1 MDPAA
6 AQQQSRFDGPEI
18 ESGWG
23 RCLEFLQRFDFARPN
38 AIHRIL
44 KFAAE
49 LLQVAHV
56 VYYQYDDQPDKVVIR
71 KHYHYPNGIGP
82 NLALSGVIG
91 LDRLADESRDFV
103 IFGDLR
109 KSPYWEEDCEIRK
122 CGIRAYWGCPV
133 RLKDRTIGR
142 IAAYSTRPREFGAF
156 QRSGIQ
162 MLAVM
167 IAFVAQ
173 HRMLWSSVEDRMEE
187 SQSLNHQMVE
197 MIPAAIYKIDLIHQR
212 FVMVNQQMCRATG
225 YSQEELLALNPLDL
239 LAPNSR
245 QLFMRR
251 CRAMA
256 RCKPVSS
263 DVEYEIVTKSGETQ
277 WAHLHILHLV
287 EGGQIASANVVAY
300 FITEQ
305 KKAREELAEYR
316 KKLEML
322 VKARTAE
329 LDRINAQLREEIVRR
344 AEATERLRISS
355 DNLQEM
361 NTAMRV
367 LLDKC
372 TEDQQRA
379 EEIIR
384 MNLKELIDPYLDRL
398 ARSGLNRSQEQLLDV
413 VRMNLE
419 EVLGSAIPEFSSK
432 YYMLSPNEIQVVN
445 LVRKGKTTKEMARLL
460 NLSVRTVEA
469 YRNSIRKKLNLKNKK
484 VNLKTYLSSI

>member
-6 AQQQSRFDGPEI
+6 VQQQSRFDGPEI
-18 ESGWG
+18 ESGWS
-23 RCLEFLQRFDFARPN
+23 RCLEFLRRFDFAQSN
-38 AIHRIL
+38 AIYRIL

-49 LLQVAHV
+49 LLQAAHV
-56 VYYQYDDQPDKVVIR
+56 VYNQYDDRPEKVVGR
-71 KHYHYPNGIGP
+71 NHCHYPSGVGSNTP
-82 NLALSGVIG
+82 LSGEIG
-91 LDRLADESRDFV
+91 VDRFTDESKDFV
-103 IFGDLR
+103 VYEDLR
-109 KSPYWEEDCEIRK
+109 YSPYWEENCQIRK
-122 CGIRAYWGCPV
+122 LGIRAYLGCPV
-133 RLKDRTIGR
+133 RLEDRIIGGV
-142 IAAYSTRPREFGAF
+142 AAYSTKPRQFGAH
-156 QRSGIQ
+156 QLGWLRL
-162 MLAVM
+162 LAVV
-167 IAFVAQ
+167 IAFVEQ
-173 HRMLWSSVEDRMEE
+173 LRMLRSSMEDRMNKSEP
-187 SQSLNHQMVE
+187 LNHQMVE
-197 MIPAAIYKIDLIHQR
+197 MIPAAIYKIDLIQQR

-225 YSQEELLALNPLDL
+225 YSQEELLALNPLEL
-239 LAPNSR
+239 LAPQSR

-251 CRAMA
+251 CRTMA
-256 RCKPVSS
+256 IGKPVSS

-277 WAHLHILHLV
+277 WAHLHILHLE
-287 EGGQIASANVVAY
+287 EGGQIASANVVAN

-322 VKARTAE
+322 VKARTAD
-329 LDRINAQLREEIVRR
+329 LDRMNAQMREEIVRR

-367 LLDKC
+367 LLDKR

-398 ARSGLNRSQEQLLDV
+398 AQSGLNRSQEQLLDV

-419 EVLGSAIPEFSSK
+419 DVLGSAVPEFSSK

-445 LVRKGKTTKEMARLL
+445 LVRKGKTTKEMSRLL

-484 VNLKTYLSSI
+484 INLRTYLASI

>member
-1 MDPAA
+1 MDPAVV
-6 AQQQSRFDGPEI
+6 QQHSRFDEPEI
-18 ESGWG
+18 KNGWG
-23 RCLEFLQRFDFARPN
+23 RCLGFLQCFDFTQPN
-38 AIHRIL
+38 SINRIL

-49 LLQVAHV
+49 LLQVPHV
-56 VYYQYDDQPDKVVIR
+56 VYHQYDDLSDKIVVCN
-71 KHYHYPNGIGP
+71 HYHYPVGFGHNP
-82 NLALSGVIG
+82 ALIREVG
-91 LDRLADESRDFV
+91 LHRFANESRELV
-103 IFGDLR
+103 VYGDLR
-109 KSPYWEEDCEIRK
+109 DSAYWKEDSEIRK
-122 CGIRAYWGCPV
+122 CGIRSYVGCAV
-133 RLKDRTIGR
+133 KLKGNTIGGV
-142 IAAYSTRPREFGAF
+142 AAYGAKPRQFGAF
-156 QRSGIQ
+156 QLCALQ
-162 MLAVM
+162 MLAVL
-167 IAFVAQ
+167 ISFVEE
-173 HRMLWSSVEDRMEE
+173 HRALGSSMEDRMDE
-187 SQSLNHQMVE
+187 SESLNHQMVE
-197 MIPAAIYKIDLIHQR
+197 MIPAALYKIDLIQQR

-239 LAPNSR
+239 LAPQSR

-256 RCKPVSS
+256 SGKPVSS

-277 WAHLHILHLV
+277 WAHLHILHLE
-287 EGGQIASANVVAY
+287 EGGQIASANVVAN

-322 VKARTAE
+322 VKARTAD
-329 LDRINAQLREEIVRR
+329 LDRMNAQLREEIVRR

-367 LLDKC
+367 LLDKR

-384 MNLKELIDPYLDRL
+384 MNLKELIDPYLERL
-398 ARSGLNRSQEQLLDV
+398 ARSGLNPSQEQLLDV

-419 EVLGSAIPEFSSK
+419 DVLGSAIPEFSSK

-445 LVRKGKTTKEMARLL
+445 LVRKGKTTKEMSRLL

-484 VNLKTYLSSI
+484 INLKTYLASI